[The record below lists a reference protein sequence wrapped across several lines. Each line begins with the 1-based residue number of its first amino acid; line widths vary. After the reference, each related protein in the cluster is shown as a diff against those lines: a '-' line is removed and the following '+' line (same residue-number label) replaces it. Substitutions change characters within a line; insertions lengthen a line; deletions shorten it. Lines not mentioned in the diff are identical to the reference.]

1 MESVGFMQQTESL
14 RNKNGALPSAVTVSV
29 AVQVASPA
37 QFLAWQAYR
46 PACSEKAST
55 IINVAV
61 PVDSSK
67 WKTTSFAGKISCSL

>member
-1 MESVGFMQQTESL
+1 MQQTEFP
-14 RNKNGALPSAVTVSV
+14 RNKNGALPSAVTVRV

-37 QFLAWQAYR
+37 LFRALQEYC

-67 WKTTSFAGKISCSL
+67 WKTTSFVGNISCWL